1 MNQEH
6 ALNIL
11 NHIKITYGLLKT
23 EQNEEEKYNLAMQFL
38 IDFEELLLLEK
49 DQLIISHAEINCLI
63 EASKKLHNYCLDKCV
78 LYVTLEPCQMCA
90 GALQQAKIKKIVFGA
105 KDYKN
110 GACGGLY
117 DFFFIPKMNYYP
129 LISYLEN
136 DECLQII
143 KEYFIKKRKK

>member
-1 MNQEH
+1 MDD
-6 ALNIL
+6 LYYL
-11 NHIKITYGLLKT
+11 
-23 EQNEEEKYNLAMQFL
+23 NLAL
-38 IDFEELLLLEK
+38 EEAKLALKEDEVPVGAVLVMDDKVIASCHNTKQK

-90 GALQQAKIKKIVFGA
+90 SALQQAKIKRIVFGA